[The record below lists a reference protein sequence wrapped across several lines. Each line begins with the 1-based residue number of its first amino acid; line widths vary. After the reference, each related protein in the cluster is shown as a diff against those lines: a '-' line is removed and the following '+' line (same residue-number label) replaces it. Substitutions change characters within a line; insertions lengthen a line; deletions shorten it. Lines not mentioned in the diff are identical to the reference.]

1 MRDIYKRMI
10 HHLCGREFICTFAG
24 SFYPPTKGRA
34 IRTEEDM
41 DGMNRRFSQ
50 GLLFLSLWTTAQGGW
65 LPPLAAQDNI
75 IDEVIWVVGD
85 DAILRSEV
93 EEERLRAQYEGQ
105 PIAGD
110 PYCVIPEQLAIQK
123 LFLHQAALDSIT
135 ANESSVSH
143 QVDMRMNYYI
153 SQIGSKE
160 KMEEYFRKT
169 SSEIRE
175 EMMTM
180 VRNQMIIQQMQ
191 NKLTEKIQPTPA
203 EVRRFYNSLSK
214 DSLPMVPAQ
223 VEVQVLSIEPPV
235 PFEETERIKSRLRE
249 FTERVTS
256 GNADFGMLAR
266 LYSEDTESAK
276 RGGELGF
283 VGRGQLVPEFA
294 DVAFNLSDPKRVS
307 RVVETEYGYHIIQ
320 LIEKKGER
328 INCRH
333 ILLRPRVSYA
343 DKQKALTRLDSIR
356 TMITDGTLSFEE
368 AVARYSEDKN
378 TIMSGG
384 LMTNAN
390 TGSGKFEYQDLPPE
404 IARQI
409 YTMNEGD
416 ISAPFSMMD
425 NTKNKEICAIVRLK
439 TKRDTHRANL
449 TDDFQT
455 LRSMLEQRLA
465 AETIDRW
472 IREKQ
477 KEVYVTIDPEW
488 RGCDFQYP
496 NWVH

>member
-1 MRDIYKRMI
+1 MRNKLLLIGYGVLAM
-10 HHLCGREFICTFAG
+10 
-24 SFYPPTKGRA
+24 
-34 IRTEEDM
+34 M
-41 DGMNRRFSQ
+41 GM
-50 GLLFLSLWTTAQGGW
+50 AM
-65 LPPLAAQDNI
+65 AQDNI

-85 DAILRSEV
+85 EAILRSEV

-110 PYCVIPEQLAIQK
+110 PYCVIPEKLAIQK
-123 LFLHQAALDSIT
+123 LFLHQAELDSIE
-135 ANESSVSH
+135 ANESSVSA

-191 NKLTEKIQPTPA
+191 SKLTENIQPTPA
-203 EVRRFYNSLSK
+203 EVRRYYNSLTK
-214 DSLPMVPAQ
+214 DSLPMIPAQ
-223 VEVQVLSIEPPV
+223 VEVQILSIDPPV
-235 PFEETERIKSRLRE
+235 PMEEVERVKNQLRE
-249 FTERVTS
+249 FTERVTNGS
-256 GNADFGMLAR
+256 ADFGMLAR

-283 VGRGQLVPEFA
+283 VGKGQLVSAFA
-294 DVAFNLSDPKRVS
+294 EVAFNLTDPKRVS

-320 LIEKKGER
+320 LIERKGER

-333 ILLRPRVSYA
+333 ILLKPRVSYL
-343 DKQKALTRLDSIR
+343 DKQNAVARLDSIR
-356 TMITDGTLSFEE
+356 TLVLADSLSFEH
-368 AVARYSEDKN
+368 AVARFSEDKS
-378 TIMSGG
+378 TVMSGG

-390 TGSGKFEYQDLPPE
+390 TGASKFEYQDLPPE

-409 YTMNEGD
+409 YSMKEGD
-416 ISAPFSMMD
+416 VSVPFTMID
-425 NTKNKEICAIVRLK
+425 RAKNKEICAIVRLK
-439 TKRDTHRANL
+439 TKRDSHVANL
-449 TDDFQT
+449 EDDFQVIRT
-455 LRSMLEQRLA
+455 LLTQKLSE
-465 AETIDRW
+465 ETLDQW
-472 IREKQ
+472 IRSKQ
-477 KEVYVTIDPEW
+477 NEIYVSIDPAW

-496 NWVH
+496 NWYKE